1 MGQARRRFLVLAGS
15 AVAAP
20 AVLRSGRAR
29 AAEVTLRLHHFLP
42 PVSNAH
48 VNVLTPWAKKIEAD
62 SNGAVSIR
70 IYPSMQLGGAPPQLF
85 DQARDGVVDIVW
97 TLPGYT
103 AGRFPK
109 LETFELPFVA
119 TRSGVTNSKAV
130 QEFAVQHAADELREV
145 HLLFAWAND
154 HGVIHSTRPIHRL
167 EDLQGTKIRFP
178 TRLAGEALKALG
190 AGAVGMP
197 VPQIPESMAQRV
209 IDGAVVPWEVV
220 PALKLQ
226 ELVGHHTEFPGTPTF
241 YTSTHTLVMN
251 RGRYEGL
258 PGELRQVIDAASGLA
273 GSALAGAAW
282 DKAGVAAREQA
293 AKRGNEIFVLPEEEV
308 ARWREATRPVTAA
321 WVAARP
327 DGVQLLEA
335 ANALIAKHSKA

>member
-1 MGQARRRFLVLAGS
+1 MDQPRRRFLALAGS

-20 AVLRSGRAR
+20 AVLRSGPAR
-29 AAEVTLRLHHFLP
+29 AADVTLRLHHFLP

-62 SNGAVSIR
+62 SNGAISIR

-85 DQARDGVVDIVW
+85 DQARDGVADIVW

-103 AGRFPK
+103 AGRFPV

-130 QEFAVQHAADELREV
+130 QEFAVQHAQAELAEV

-154 HGVIHSTRPIHRL
+154 HGVIHASKAVHKQ
-167 EDLQGTKIRFP
+167 EDLHGRKIRFP

-197 VPQIPESMAQRV
+197 VPQIPESLAQGV

-251 RGRYEGL
+251 KARYEGL
-258 PGELRQVIDAASGLA
+258 PAELRQVIDNASGLA
-273 GSALAGAAW
+273 GSELAGAAW
-282 DKAGVAAREQA
+282 DKAGAAARQKA
-293 AKRGNEIFVLPEEEV
+293 QDRGNEVFVLPEDEV
-308 ARWREATRPVTAA
+308 ARWRQATQPVTDA
-321 WVAARP
+321 WVAVSP
-327 DGVQLLEA
+327 DRAALLDA
-335 ANALIAKHSKA
+335 AKALIAKHTA

>member
-1 MGQARRRFLVLAGS
+1 MDQPRRRFLALAGS

-20 AVLRSGRAR
+20 AVLRSGPAR
-29 AAEVTLRLHHFLP
+29 AADVTLRLHHFLP

-62 SNGAVSIR
+62 SNGAISIR

-85 DQARDGVVDIVW
+85 DQARDGVADIVW

-103 AGRFPK
+103 AGRFPV

-130 QEFAVQHAADELREV
+130 QEFAVQHAQAELAEV

-154 HGVIHSTRPIHRL
+154 HGVIHASKAVHKQ
-167 EDLQGTKIRFP
+167 EDLHGRKIRFP

-197 VPQIPESMAQRV
+197 VPQIPESLAQGV

-241 YTSTHTLVMN
+241 YTSTHTLVIN
-251 RGRYEGL
+251 KARYEGL
-258 PGELRQVIDAASGLA
+258 PAELRQVIDNASGLA
-273 GSALAGAAW
+273 GSELAGAAW
-282 DKAGVAAREQA
+282 DKAGAAARQKA
-293 AKRGNEIFVLPEEEV
+293 QDRGNEVFVLPEDEV
-308 ARWREATRPVTAA
+308 ARWRQATQPVTDA
-321 WVAARP
+321 WVAAGP
-327 DGVQLLEA
+327 DRAALLDA
-335 ANALIAKHSKA
+335 AKALIAKHTA